1 MPDENCKLRPC
12 PYLSCAN
19 HTWWLWFCEQG
30 RPERQGMMF
39 AKMTD
44 TQIIEFVENLPE
56 TCIIDVIQENTTYG
70 GRGAT
75 LNVIAGIMG
84 ITRERVRQVEE
95 KALNKMRHW
104 CRRSLLE
111 HHAKDVYG
119 VEKDPYLTMFP
130 WAAGHREWREVN

>member
-1 MPDENCKLRPC
+1 
-12 PYLSCAN
+12 
-19 HTWWLWFCEQG
+19 
-30 RPERQGMMF
+30 MF

-84 ITRERVRQVEE
+84 VTRERVRQIEE
-95 KALNKMRHW
+95 KALDKMRGW
-104 CRRSLLE
+104 RRRSLLH

-119 VEKDPYLTMFP
+119 VEKDPYLTMHP
-130 WAAGHREWREVN
+130 LPVGHREWREVN

>member
-1 MPDENCKLRPC
+1 
-12 PYLSCAN
+12 
-19 HTWWLWFCEQG
+19 
-30 RPERQGMMF
+30 MMF

-84 ITRERVRQVEE
+84 VTRERVRQVEE
-95 KALNKMRHW
+95 KALNKLRNW
-104 CRRSLLE
+104 RRRSLLQ

-119 VEKDPYLTMFP
+119 VEKDPCLTMLP
-130 WAAGHREWREVN
+130 WAAGRREWREVN

>member
-1 MPDENCKLRPC
+1 
-12 PYLSCAN
+12 
-19 HTWWLWFCEQG
+19 
-30 RPERQGMMF
+30 MMF

-56 TCIIDVIQENTTYG
+56 TCIIDVIQKNTNYG
-70 GRGAT
+70 GKGAT
-75 LNVIAGIMG
+75 LEAIAGIMG
-84 ITRERVRQVEE
+84 ITRERVRQIEE
-95 KALNKMRHW
+95 KALDKMRSW
-104 CRRSLLE
+104 RRRSLLQ

>member
-1 MPDENCKLRPC
+1 
-12 PYLSCAN
+12 
-19 HTWWLWFCEQG
+19 
-30 RPERQGMMF
+30 MMF